1 MRRFLL
7 SMVLA
12 VSALVATAVS
22 VGATNWPSGCC

>member
-12 VSALVATAVS
+12 LSALVATAVS
-22 VGATNWPSGCC
+22 VGANSWPSGCC